1 MASADQGSPF
11 QAHRPV
17 AMGARGMVA
26 SAHPLASLAG
36 LRILMDGGN
45 AVDAAVAVA
54 AALNVCEPFMSGV
67 AGVGVMLLHLAETG
81 ETRALDFSGRVP
93 YGATPDVF
101 TPETQTRGIRSPL
114 VPGNLGGWLAAL
126 DAYGTKSRADVFGP
140 AIEYAEVG
148 FPISY
153 FAHGVF
159 SSAEQL
165 LNQCPNAAAAY
176 LHDGRAPA
184 PGGVLRQ
191 PDLAR
196 TFRAIVEQGAA
207 AFYHGEIAR
216 AIADFCAEEGG
227 LIKLK
232 DLEDYK
238 PTWQDIITTEYRG
251 YTVATAP
258 PRFEGFQ
265 MLETLNILEPYDL
278 GGMAH
283 NSPEAIHLIAE
294 AIKIAVADRIRY
306 CGDPDLTDVPVVGLI
321 SKEFAAERRMLID
334 PVRANAVEGERWM
347 KEIPEGAITAGN
359 PREYLSGL
367 TTHFAAVDPAG
378 NVVSVSQTLGSAF
391 GSSRMVKGTGVTLNN
406 GINWM
411 EIDPACDTPNRLE
424 GGKRPAIPIA
434 PLQLFRDGKFFL
446 SIGTPGSYG
455 LLQTTVQML
464 LNVLDFGANLQEAIE
479 APRFRCWAGTTIE
492 LEARIPVQVRD
503 RLAAMGHDVQ
513 VLPNFSRVVGGGQ
526 AAMIHPASGARMGG
540 ADPRRDGYAIGF

>member
-1 MASADQGSPF
+1 
-11 QAHRPV
+11 
-17 AMGARGMVA
+17 
-26 SAHPLASLAG
+26 
-36 LRILMDGGN
+36 MDGGN
-45 AVDAAVAVA
+45 AVDAVVAVA

-67 AGVGVMLLHLAETG
+67 AGVGVMLIHMAETG

-93 YGATPDVF
+93 LGATPDMF
-101 TPETQTRGIRSPL
+101 TPETQQRGILSPL

-126 DAYGTKSRADVFGP
+126 DAYGSKSRGDVFSP
-140 AIEYAEVG
+140 AIEYAEGG

-159 SSAEQL
+159 SSAEQQL
-165 LNQCPNAAAAY
+165 GQCPHAAAAY
-176 LHDGRAPA
+176 LSNGHAPA
-184 PGGVLRQ
+184 PGEVLRQ

-196 TFRAIVEQGAA
+196 TFRAIVEEGAA
-207 AFYHGEIAR
+207 AFYQGEIAR

-227 LIKLK
+227 LITLK

-238 PTWQDIITTEYRG
+238 PSWQDIITTEYRG
-251 YTVATAP
+251 YAVTTAP

-265 MLETLNILEPYDL
+265 MLETLNILEAYDL
-278 GGMAH
+278 KGMAH
-283 NSPEAIHLIAE
+283 NAPETIHLIAE

-306 CGDPDLTDVPVVGLI
+306 CGDPDLSDVPVQGLI
-321 SKEFAAERRMLID
+321 SKEFAAERRKLINPD
-334 PVRANAVEGERWM
+334 RANAVAGERWM

-367 TTHFAAVDPAG
+367 TTHFSAVDPAG
-378 NVVSVSQTLGSAF
+378 NVASVSQTLGSAF
-391 GSSRMVKGTGVTLNN
+391 GSARMVKGTGVTLNN
-406 GINWM
+406 GVNWV

-424 GGKRPAIPIA
+424 GGMRPSIPIA
-434 PLQLFRDGKFFL
+434 PLQLFRDRKFFL

-464 LNVLDFGANLQEAIE
+464 LNVLEFGANLQEAIE

-492 LEARIPVQVRD
+492 LEGRIPVQVRE

-513 VLPNFSRVVGGGQ
+513 VLPLYSRVVGGGQ
-526 AAMIHPASGARMGG
+526 GAMVHPVSGARMGG

>member
-1 MASADQGSPF
+1 
-11 QAHRPV
+11 
-17 AMGARGMVA
+17 MGTRGLVA

-36 LRILMDGGN
+36 LRVLMDGGN

-93 YGATPDVF
+93 YGATPDMF
-101 TPETQTRGIRSPL
+101 TPETQQRGIRSPL

-126 DAYGTKSRADVFGP
+126 DAYGAKSRGDVFGP
-140 AIEYAEVG
+140 AIEYAEGG
-148 FPISY
+148 FPVSY

-159 SSAEQL
+159 SSAAQL
-165 LNQCPNAAAAY
+165 LNRCPHASAAY
-176 LHDGRAPA
+176 LSNGNAPA
-184 PGGVLRQ
+184 PGEVLRQ

-196 TFRAIVEQGAA
+196 TFRAIVEEGAA
-207 AFYHGEIAR
+207 AFYQGEIAR
-216 AIADFCAEEGG
+216 SIADFCAEEGG
-227 LIKLK
+227 LITLK
-232 DLEDYK
+232 DLENYK
-238 PTWQDIITTEYRG
+238 PAWQDIITTEYRG

-265 MLETLNILEPYDL
+265 MLETLNILEAYDL
-278 GGMAH
+278 RGMVH

-294 AIKIAVADRIRY
+294 AIKIAVADRIRF
-306 CGDPDLTDVPVVGLI
+306 CGDTDFTDVPVEGLI
-321 SKEFAAERRMLID
+321 SKAFAADRRRLIN
-334 PVRANAVEGERWM
+334 PEKANAVEGERWM
-347 KEIPEGAITAGN
+347 KEIPKGAITAGN
-359 PREYLSGL
+359 PREFLSGL
-367 TTHFAAVDPAG
+367 TTHFVAVDPAG

-391 GSSRMVKGTGVTLNN
+391 GSARMVKGTGVTLNN
-406 GINWM
+406 GVNWV
-411 EIDPACDTPNRLE
+411 EIDPACDTPNRLK
-424 GGKRPAIPIA
+424 GGKRPSIPIA

-479 APRFRCWAGTTIE
+479 APRFRCWAGATIE
-492 LEARIPVQVRD
+492 MEERIPPQVRN

-513 VLPNFSRVVGGGQ
+513 VLPSFSRVVGGGHG
-526 AAMIHPASGARMGG
+526 AMIHPASGARLGG

>member
-1 MASADQGSPF
+1 
-11 QAHRPV
+11 
-17 AMGARGMVA
+17 
-26 SAHPLASLAG
+26 
-36 LRILMDGGN
+36 MDGGN
-45 AVDAAVAVA
+45 AVDAVVAVA

-67 AGVGVMLLHLAETG
+67 AGVGVMLIHMAETG

-93 YGATPDVF
+93 LGATPDMF
-101 TPETQTRGIRSPL
+101 TPETQQRGILSPL

-126 DAYGTKSRADVFGP
+126 DAYGSKSRGDVFSP
-140 AIEYAEVG
+140 AIEYAEGG

-159 SSAEQL
+159 SSAEQQL
-165 LNQCPNAAAAY
+165 GQCPHAAAAY
-176 LHDGRAPA
+176 LSNGHAPA
-184 PGGVLRQ
+184 PGEVLRQ

-196 TFRAIVEQGAA
+196 TFRAIVEEGAA
-207 AFYHGEIAR
+207 AFYQGEIAR

-227 LIKLK
+227 LITLK

-238 PTWQDIITTEYRG
+238 PSWQDIITTEYRG
-251 YTVATAP
+251 YTVTTAP

-265 MLETLNILEPYDL
+265 MLETLNILEAYDL
-278 GGMAH
+278 KGMAH
-283 NSPEAIHLIAE
+283 NAPETIHLIAE

-306 CGDPDLTDVPVVGLI
+306 CGDPDLSDVPVQGLI
-321 SKEFAAERRMLID
+321 SKEFAAERRKLINPD
-334 PVRANAVEGERWM
+334 RANAVAGERWM

-367 TTHFAAVDPAG
+367 TTHFSAVDPAG
-378 NVVSVSQTLGSAF
+378 NVASVSQTLGSAF
-391 GSSRMVKGTGVTLNN
+391 GSARMVKGTGVTLNN
-406 GINWM
+406 GVNWV

-424 GGKRPAIPIA
+424 GGMRPSIPIA
-434 PLQLFRDGKFFL
+434 PLQLFRDRKFFL

-464 LNVLDFGANLQEAIE
+464 LNVLEFGANLQEAIE

-492 LEARIPVQVRD
+492 LEGRIPVQVRE

-513 VLPNFSRVVGGGQ
+513 VLPLYSRVVGGGQ
-526 AAMIHPASGARMGG
+526 GAMVHPVSGARMGG